1 MADWL
6 KCTESFTAGLENGAQ
21 VSFFTGRNYR
31 SDAAGV
37 AGREHLF
44 VALDDDDAGAGAPQP
59 SPAPAR
65 KAVPTRAAKQG

>member
-1 MADWL
+1 MAEWL
-6 KCTESFTAGLENGAQ
+6 KCTESFTAGLEGGAQ

-44 VALDDDDAGAGAPQP
+44 APLDDDGAGAGAPQTQ
-59 SPAPAR
+59 
-65 KAVPTRAAKQG
+65 AVPSRRAVPGRTPVGK